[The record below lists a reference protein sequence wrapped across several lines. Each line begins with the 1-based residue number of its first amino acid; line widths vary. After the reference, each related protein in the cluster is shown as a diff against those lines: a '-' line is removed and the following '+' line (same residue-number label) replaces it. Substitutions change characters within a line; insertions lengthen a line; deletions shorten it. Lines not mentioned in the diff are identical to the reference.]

1 MSQEVFYRKYRP
13 QAFDEVYD
21 QKAIK
26 QTLQNAILN
35 DKLAHAYLFT
45 GPRGTGK
52 TTMARIF
59 AKAINCQNR
68 KSNQFEPCNKCESCN
83 SVNNG
88 SSFDVIEFDAAT
100 NTGINEIRALQDNSA
115 IKPTTGKY
123 KIYIIDE
130 SHQLSKSACSAL
142 LKILEEPP
150 EYIIFI
156 LATTDP
162 EKMLKTIL
170 SRVQRFDFKKINL
183 EDIVKKLEAILKKE
197 KISYELPAL
206 HLIAKES
213 EGGLRDAES
222 LLNQLTTLN
231 DKITLL
237 SAEEMVGGIGQNKL
251 SMFVDLMVDKNLKAV
266 FEFIND
272 LDENGYNL
280 EEFYKQLLGYM
291 QNLLT
296 IKVSED
302 LASILKKDMSDDLI
316 ENIKNQ
322 AKKVDIKFIQNGLEA
337 MIKNQ
342 DYFGSVTNPK
352 LPLELTILEIIP
364 IQE

>member
-1 MSQEVFYRKYRP
+1 MSQTVFYRKYRP
-13 QAFDEVYD
+13 QAFNEVYD
-21 QKAIK
+21 QAAIK
-26 QTLQNAILN
+26 QTLMNAILN

-68 KSNQFEPCNKCESCN
+68 KKDQAEPCNKCEACLSIN
-83 SVNNG
+83 SNA
-88 SSFDVIEFDAAT
+88 SLDIIEFDAAT
-100 NTGINEIRALQDNSA
+100 NTGVNEIRSLQDNAA
-115 IKPTTGKY
+115 IKPIAGKY

-170 SRVQRFDFKKINL
+170 SRVQRFDFRKINL
-183 EDIVKKLEAILKKE
+183 DEIVKKLMVILKKE
-197 KISYELPAL
+197 KIDYDLPAL

-213 EGGLRDAES
+213 EGGMRDAES
-222 LLNQLTTLN
+222 LLNQVATLN
-231 DKITLL
+231 NSITLENVE
-237 SAEEMVGGIGQNKL
+237 SMIGGIGQNRIAE
-251 SMFVDLMVDKNLKAV
+251 FVDLMIDKKLKDV
-266 FEFIND
+266 FGFIND

-280 EEFYKQLLGYM
+280 EEFYKQLIDYLQG
-291 QNLLT
+291 LLT
-296 IKVSED
+296 IKVSYD
-302 LASILKKDMSDDLI
+302 LEFALKREISDDLI
-316 ENIKNQ
+316 SKLKEQSLKIEMKHIVK
-322 AKKVDIKFIQNGLEA
+322 AIEEL
-337 MIKNQ
+337 IKNQ
-342 DYFGSVTNPK
+342 DYFGSVINMK
-352 LPLELTILEIIP
+352 LPLELAILEILP
-364 IQE
+364 LEE